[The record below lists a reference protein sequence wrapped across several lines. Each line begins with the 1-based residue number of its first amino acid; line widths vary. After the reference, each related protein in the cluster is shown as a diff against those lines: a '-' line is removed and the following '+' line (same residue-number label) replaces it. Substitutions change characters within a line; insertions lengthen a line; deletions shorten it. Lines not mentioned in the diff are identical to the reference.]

1 MDLIEVVAV
10 EGLESA
16 VLGTAIRGSR
26 EVLAYD
32 YHKAV
37 TIFLSYGKTIED
49 IEEYIASV
57 AAQEFEGAPIFV
69 YLDNT
74 KSPYANNHEPGTTV
88 H

>member
-1 MDLIEVVAV
+1 MDLIEVLSV
-10 EGLESA
+10 EGLDEA

-37 TIFLSYGKTIED
+37 AIFLSHGRTAED

-57 AAQEFEGAPIFV
+57 ASQEFEGAPIFV
-69 YLDNT
+69 YLDNA

>member
-10 EGLESA
+10 EGLEDA
-16 VLGTAIRGSR
+16 VLGTAVRGSC

-49 IEEYIASV
+49 IEEYIASI
-57 AAQEFEGAPIFV
+57 ASEEFEGAPIFV

-74 KSPYANNHEPGTTV
+74 KSPYANNPEPGTTV